1 MLTDT
6 ERKILSM
13 IRKNHGVSRKDIA
26 ECLNLSKP
34 TVSVLVSR
42 LMEKGFVR
50 ETGILKI
57 ENKKAGRYPVKLEFV
72 PDALYIAGVD
82 LGGSKLEAILSDLNG
97 HIIKSHRSRLKV
109 GSARKLLVTL
119 ENTIESLIDG
129 IDTDKLLGIGVG
141 IAGTVDKR
149 TCVVKSFPAFNIT
162 NWNLKDPL
170 EHRFGVR
177 TLLAND
183 VTLDALA
190 EYKMGAG
197 KGAGSLLLIS
207 IGTGIGAGM
216 ILEGHVYEGFHGQA
230 GEIGWFV
237 TDWTSEKKKEKT
249 LFGPLEK
256 WCSGYWLEKRFQK
269 LARGGKLK
277 KKLVDLLRKKNEDGK
292 TVGYKLDFMFDATED
307 NVPGLLNMLITLKM
321 IPGFTAEE
329 IFKTLISNGQK
340 AGLLKWIAQENWKI
354 AVYRWL
360 PLLEKFNMGLD
371 SKDEN
376 GWDLACH
383 VVMQNNI
390 NLLKAL
396 IQKDVFLSYSYKD
409 KTNVTQQTDTNQAN
423 TVRTHA
429 QRTHVEPVNVVQKF
443 YLLHIAVDA
452 AQPEMV
458 KLLLSNDYVDLIE
471 VMNASYKN
479 LTPLSLAIRGC
490 QKDED
495 GDVKNKHALENIKVL
510 FEKCRKKEYFTKKTL
525 KDALLD
531 AIDVVSKDDSQIARD
546 VFSFIV
552 KNIDVKKIC
561 PDFLHSAIGKN
572 ISYKM
577 FKKLVD
583 LCKEKE
589 ISLDYVD
596 GQNRTPLA
604 CLLNNKN
611 FVNREAAIRYLLDQ
625 GADVS
630 KKFKVA
636 HKERTSRYSTG
647 HLRTQSVTPLEFIA
661 FLTNQEA
668 LDKFL
673 RNRHIYTYS
682 APRHK
687 FIPEEKDN
695 RGDTSRIKEILT
707 FYKNKKKKDDKGED
721 KNVASMKII
730 TTKRATNSKKNNGCI
745 IL

>member
-269 LARGGKLK
+269 LARGKNLAKLFELSQRELK
-277 KKLVDLLRKKNEDGK
+277 VFKALEEAFEHLALVIAGSVVLFDPGMIVLKGGLGYNQYEFIERVVIRVLRRVLPEEFLEDLTIKRG
-292 TVGYKLDFMFDATED
+292 A
-307 NVPGLLNMLITLKM
+307 I
-321 IPGFTAEE
+321 
-329 IFKTLISNGQK
+329 
-340 AGLLKWIAQENWKI
+340 
-354 AVYRWL
+354 
-360 PLLEKFNMGLD
+360 EKFG
-371 SKDEN
+371 
-376 GWDLACH
+376 
-383 VVMQNNI
+383 V
-390 NLLKAL
+390 AL
-396 IQKDVFLSYSYKD
+396 GASFL
-409 KTNVTQQTDTNQAN
+409 VQQM
-423 TVRTHA
+423 
-429 QRTHVEPVNVVQKF
+429 
-443 YLLHIAVDA
+443 I
-452 AQPEMV
+452 
-458 KLLLSNDYVDLIE
+458 
-471 VMNASYKN
+471 
-479 LTPLSLAIRGC
+479 LAI
-490 QKDED
+490 
-495 GDVKNKHALENIKVL
+495 
-510 FEKCRKKEYFTKKTL
+510 
-525 KDALLD
+525 
-531 AIDVVSKDDSQIARD
+531 
-546 VFSFIV
+546 
-552 KNIDVKKIC
+552 
-561 PDFLHSAIGKN
+561 
-572 ISYKM
+572 
-577 FKKLVD
+577 
-583 LCKEKE
+583 
-589 ISLDYVD
+589 
-596 GQNRTPLA
+596 
-604 CLLNNKN
+604 
-611 FVNREAAIRYLLDQ
+611 
-625 GADVS
+625 
-630 KKFKVA
+630 
-636 HKERTSRYSTG
+636 
-647 HLRTQSVTPLEFIA
+647 
-661 FLTNQEA
+661 
-668 LDKFL
+668 
-673 RNRHIYTYS
+673 
-682 APRHK
+682 
-687 FIPEEKDN
+687 
-695 RGDTSRIKEILT
+695 
-707 FYKNKKKKDDKGED
+707 
-721 KNVASMKII
+721 
-730 TTKRATNSKKNNGCI
+730 
-745 IL
+745 